1 MFYHFRRDPQRALSV
16 LTLFILTGLAIVV
29 YLNQSDPQPRERDY
43 AYVGSFF
50 AFSIWIGIG
59 IFGLLS
65 ELRKKFNISSLIP
78 SILLILFMPF
88 LMGVI
93 DWKEHDRS
101 NRYEA
106 WDYAYNLLNSCDPN
120 AVLFTNGDNDTFPL
134 WYIQEVENIRKD
146 VKVVNLSLLNF
157 PSYIRQL
164 DEHSPSLN
172 MFNIDEDVDEYLKI
186 VESETSSVLLGLAI
200 S

>member
-1 MFYHFRRDPQRALSV
+1 MYLRYFAWQFIGKEDWNERTWSRNSLDGTPLMSMRPLQGVDIFRYIVPLAFIIGLYGMFYHFRRDPQRALSV

-88 LMGVI
+88 LMGVV

-101 NRYEA
+101 KRYEA
-106 WDYAYNLLNSCDPN
+106 WDYAYNL
-120 AVLFTNGDNDTFPL
+120 
-134 WYIQEVENIRKD
+134 
-146 VKVVNLSLLNF
+146 SL
-157 PSYIRQL
+157 I
-164 DEHSPSLN
+164 H
-172 MFNIDEDVDEYLKI
+172 I
-186 VESETSSVLLGLAI
+186 
-200 S
+200 